1 LRTLRLICL
10 AALALAGTLRTS
22 QLAVMLFNP
31 EGWAGGRVPS
41 DWRLKVSH
49 GKADIDSCTDDSG
62 RCVRFKSVDSS
73 FGLERGTD
81 VDPYATRFLTWRWK
95 VTELPSGGDFRHATT
110 DDQAAQVLV
119 AFADRRVL
127 SYIWDSKAPK
137 GTMESVST
145 LPLVHVYDIV
155 CESGV
160 AEAGRWV
167 QEVRDVAADY
177 ERAYGKTAPHV
188 KGVRLQI
195 NSQHTG
201 SVAESYFGEVA
212 FRSKQP

>member
-1 LRTLRLICL
+1 
-10 AALALAGTLRTS
+10 
-22 QLAVMLFNP
+22 MLFNP